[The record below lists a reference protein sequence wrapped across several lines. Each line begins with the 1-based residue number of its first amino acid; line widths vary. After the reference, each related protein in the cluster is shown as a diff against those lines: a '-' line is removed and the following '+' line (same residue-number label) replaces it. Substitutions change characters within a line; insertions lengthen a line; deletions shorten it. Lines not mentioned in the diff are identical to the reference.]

1 MGRVTHMIGWGVLLA
16 GLFLLGNEA
25 WLSTPRA
32 NSAETQEGSVAVRLY
47 LTDGALPKDD
57 PMSPAWNSVQPS
69 EFKLSPQV
77 HWQDRIQEV
86 TVKSV
91 KVRGMHNGEDLAILL
106 EYQDPTEDAAD
117 ASGLEFMVG
126 EKMAHFAHGQEMLL
140 VEGGPVNIWYWK
152 KENGKAIDMSAKGF
166 KTLRVQDQQDVSA
179 TGAWQDGT
187 WRVVFSRS
195 LQTGDEQ
202 DAQIQPGQWV
212 SVAFAVWDGV
222 VGEDGGVKEKGSQ
235 KAVSSW
241 WSIRAEPPP
250 DNSIYGYVVLGLVIA
265 AAFEMVLVRK
275 LKKGQA
281 A

>member
-1 MGRVTHMIGWGVLLA
+1 MIGCRILLA
-16 GLFLLGNEA
+16 VLFFLSAEA
-25 WLSTPRA
+25 WLLTPLVF
-32 NSAETQEGSVAVRLY
+32 SGEPQEGSVAVRLY

-57 PMSPAWNSVQPS
+57 PMSSAWDSVQPS

-91 KVRGMHNGEDLAILL
+91 KVRGVHNGEDLAILL
-106 EYQDPTEDAAD
+106 EYQDPTEDAGD

-126 EKMAHFAHGQEMLL
+126 EKMAHFAHGQEMLQ

-152 KENGKAIDMSAKGF
+152 NENGKAIDMSAKGF

-187 WRVVFSRS
+187 WRVVFSRP

-202 DAQIQPGQWV
+202 DAQIQPGKWV

-250 DNSIYGYVVLGLVIA
+250 DNTIYGWVVFLIVIA
-265 AAFEMVLVRK
+265 AAFEMVLVRN
-275 LKKGQA
+275 LRKGQA

>member
-1 MGRVTHMIGWGVLLA
+1 MIGCRILLA
-16 GLFLLGNEA
+16 VLFFLSAEA
-25 WLSTPRA
+25 WLLTPLVF
-32 NSAETQEGSVAVRLY
+32 SGEPQEGSVAVRLY
-47 LTDGALPKDD
+47 LTDGAIPKDD
-57 PMSPAWNSVQPS
+57 PMSSAWDSVQPS

-126 EKMAHFAHGQEMLL
+126 EKMAHFAHGQDMLQ

-152 KENGKAIDMSAKGF
+152 NENGKAIDMSAKGF

-187 WRVVFSRS
+187 WRVVFSRPI
-195 LQTGDEQ
+195 QTGDEQ
-202 DAQIQPGQWV
+202 DAHIQPGKWV
-212 SVAFAVWDGV
+212 SVAFAVCDGV

-250 DNSIYGYVVLGLVIA
+250 DNTIYGWVVFLIVIA
-265 AAFEMVLVRK
+265 AAFEMVLVRN